1 MPDIPFTLVTEWIK
15 VALGV
20 GYHPGCAI
28 CGEMRP
34 TDDLV
39 RSELVSAGPLGWVSK
54 PDNGTFYCCPAC
66 YAVQVIWELGQVRNS
81 QTREN
86 VALAMAAALER
97 DFADVLAPF
106 LR

>member
-1 MPDIPFTLVTEWIK
+1 MPDISFTCASEWIREM
-15 VALGV
+15 LGF
-20 GYHPGCAI
+20 GDHANCAI
-28 CGEMRP
+28 CGMERP
-34 TDDLV
+34 MDDLV
-39 RSELVSAGPLGWVSK
+39 QSGLVPAWRLFHHDYGW
-54 PDNGTFYCCPAC
+54 FYCCPAC
-66 YAVQVIWELGQVRNS
+66 YAVQVIWELGQVRNP